1 MEKIDAVEMV
11 RKIRDSQYEAT
22 QKCSHEELLKYYK
35 EKGETA
41 LLELREMGKSQR
53 SSAA

>member
-11 RKIRDSQYEAT
+11 RKIRDKQYEDT
-22 QKCSHEELLKYYK
+22 KRMSHEELLKYYK
-35 EKGETA
+35 ENGEKA
-41 LLELREMGKSQR
+41 LSHLRETMKAPH